1 MASYQ
6 TNNFNQLID
15 SYIISVHTCLS
26 QENAPSTKDVS
37 YKALLRMNCET
48 EPENGEKKRQ
58 DKLVDK
64 SGKMG
69 YEHVLGYNRTTPGK
83 ISFCQFSTNGYS
95 INDDTTE
102 VDKLYINCDRDK
114 IACISKELMKAAK
127 KSKTDITFKMT
138 YEDGISD
145 NYKRADNIVI
155 YTESA
160 EQKQRIVSMLTDIH
174 GKDHK
179 LFNPN
184 KSLPFMP
191 KIESAPYVCCC
202 GPQKAGRYTPFKGLD
217 TPSKLIP
224 NTWNA
229 KMAEVLQESLA
240 FGVNLVSRGSYAPF
254 DPSDPNTLPSSEHIK
269 TCSSEYLLM
278 SDEQKSQVQ
287 SLMQTAILS
296 LCEKND
302 IKIDSAL
309 IPPKDITNDLSS
321 KIEANSTFAPS
332 PKPPSNDLVR

>member
-1 MASYQ
+1 MISKQ
-6 TNNFNQLID
+6 TNHFNQLID

-26 QENAPSTKDVS
+26 QKNPPSPQDVS
-37 YKALLRMNCET
+37 YKALVRMNCED

-58 DKLVDK
+58 DRLVAK

-69 YEHVLGYNRTTPGK
+69 YEHVLGYNRNNPSK
-83 ISFCQFSTNGYS
+83 ISFCQFSTNNYS

-114 IACISKELMKAAK
+114 IASISKELMKAAK

-155 YTESA
+155 YTESP

-174 GKDHK
+174 DKNSK
-179 LFNPN
+179 LFNPT

-202 GPQKAGRYTPFKGLD
+202 GPQKAGRYTSFKGLNS
-217 TPSKLIP
+217 PSKIIH

-240 FGVNLVSRGSYAPF
+240 FAVNIVAKGCYAPF
-254 DPSDPNTLPSSEHIK
+254 NPSNPNTLPASEHIK
-269 TCSSEYLLM
+269 NCSSEYLLM

-287 SLMQTAILS
+287 ALMQTTILS
-296 LCEKND
+296 LCQKND
-302 IKIDSAL
+302 ITIDTAL
-309 IPPKDITNDLSS
+309 IPQKSITNDLSS
-321 KIEANSTFAPS
+321 KIEPNPTYTQSAKSRS
-332 PKPPSNDLVR
+332 EDLII